1 MPKKTPTKQTNKSN
15 PDIRKRIANLVNTL
29 PALPLVHNGKVV
41 KIRKTKTINF
51 DELTNSDKDKFH
63 REYLTELSKLPKIKG
78 EIIYPKGFIELKQRK
93 FHFGYPEI
101 QTVNHEVEL
110 NEIYLKYGEEG
121 IKNYEFT
128 VNEIHKQLLKIK
140 EVDTPEAKTFLQRM
154 SELFKL
160 KN

>member
-41 KIRKTKTINF
+41 KIRKTKIYKF
-51 DELTNSDKDKFH
+51 DELPKQEQDKFH
-63 REYLTELSKLPKIKG
+63 SQYIEEVNKLPKILNNPV
-78 EIIYPKGFIELKQRK
+78 YPKGFTELQNRVY
-93 FHFGYPEI
+93 HISYPEI

-121 IKNYEFT
+121 IDKYEFT
-128 VNEIHKQLLKIK
+128 VKEIHKQLLKIK
-140 EVDTPEAKTFLQRM
+140 EANSPEAKTFMQKI

-160 KN
+160 KI